1 MDYGEYLDRAAAD
14 LGKMLQ
20 QRGYDVEVDRYFVE
34 KLQGQSYEGLR
45 VMRQGDM
52 AGHIIDPKHF
62 YQEIQD
68 GRTYRS
74 TIWEMADFS
83 EAAMRAV
90 PEIENLPFGDYETM
104 KQHLIIEVVS
114 RSENAEMLQNV
125 PHTEMMDL
133 AEVYRCVVPIGE
145 GRSGSV
151 LITNQMLEMM
161 DLTKEQIRRDA
172 HQYAPLN
179 NPVSIM
185 SLGAVMNGLIPGME
199 GPEDASFAAE
209 TPFFVAQGSQQ
220 SYGAGVICYPDFME
234 NAAKQIG
241 GNFYVLPS
249 SVHEVLLLP
258 ETGTIRSQ
266 ELLQMVTEI
275 NATVVSPEE
284 RLTDNVYHYDSVAR
298 VFETGRQYEDRC
310 AGREAEKSKKPSV
323 IASLNEKRQAS
334 QNHVSPGGRNDR
346 GRSGVVL

>member
-14 LGKMLQ
+14 LGRMLH
-20 QRGYDVEVDRYFVE
+20 QRGYDVEVGRHFVE

-62 YQEIQD
+62 YQEIQN

-74 TIWEMADFS
+74 TILEMADFS
-83 EAAMRAV
+83 EAAMKAV
-90 PEIENLPFGDYETM
+90 PEIEKIPFGNYETM
-104 KQHLIIEVVS
+104 KRHLIIEVVS

-125 PHTEMMDL
+125 PHAEMMDL

-151 LITNQMLEMM
+151 LITNQMLEKM

-185 SLGAVMNGLIPGME
+185 SLGAVLHSMFPGME
-199 GPEDASFAAE
+199 DSGDAASAAE
-209 TPFFVAQGSQQ
+209 TPFFVAQGTQQ
-220 SYGAGVICYPDFME
+220 TYGAGVICYPDFME

-266 ELLQMVTEI
+266 ELLQMVTEV

-284 RLTDNVYHYDSVAR
+284 RLTDNVYHYDSAAR
-298 VFETGRQYEDRC
+298 VFETGRQYEERC
-310 AGREAEKSKKPSV
+310 ASREAEKSKKPSV
-323 IASLNEKRQAS
+323 LASLNEKRQAS
-334 QNHVSPGGRNDR
+334 QNHVSPEGKNDR
-346 GRSGVVL
+346 GRVGVSL

>member
-1 MDYGEYLDRAAAD
+1 
-14 LGKMLQ
+14 
-20 QRGYDVEVDRYFVE
+20 
-34 KLQGQSYEGLR
+34 
-45 VMRQGDM
+45 
-52 AGHIIDPKHF
+52 
-62 YQEIQD
+62 
-68 GRTYRS
+68 
-74 TIWEMADFS
+74 
-83 EAAMRAV
+83 
-90 PEIENLPFGDYETM
+90 
-104 KQHLIIEVVS
+104 
-114 RSENAEMLQNV
+114 
-125 PHTEMMDL
+125 
-133 AEVYRCVVPIGE
+133 
-145 GRSGSV
+145 
-151 LITNQMLEMM
+151 
-161 DLTKEQIRRDA
+161 
-172 HQYAPLN
+172 
-179 NPVSIM
+179 M
-185 SLGAVMNGLIPGME
+185 SLGAVMNGLFPGME

-310 AGREAEKSKKPSV
+310 AGRETEKSKKPSV